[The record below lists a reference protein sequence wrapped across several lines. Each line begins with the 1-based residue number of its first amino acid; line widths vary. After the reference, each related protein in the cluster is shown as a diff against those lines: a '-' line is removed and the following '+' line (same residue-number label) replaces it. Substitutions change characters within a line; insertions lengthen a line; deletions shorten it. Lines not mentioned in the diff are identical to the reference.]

1 MNLLPGTGIAIP
13 VLACYICCNQH
24 HRMEPNQLPSDPGQ
38 AAAGCANCNHPVIE
52 PGYPTPLCSDCRTK
66 FIKYPIPTGIKI
78 FGIAI
83 ALLVAFSMFSLPSNL
98 SAGLHFERGV
108 EAISGKKYMTALREL
123 SDVID
128 KKPNFLEAKEYLA
141 IAAFHN
147 GNITL
152 FAQMVG
158 QLEGKQVDDEELL
171 STLNSLILKGE
182 DYLPS
187 DSFFQL
193 IETYHSIDSIPLS
206 EIEAFVLRHPG
217 EPFATSRLA
226 SMLFDQNRFG
236 ETDSLLNMLLAVDP
250 SYLNALAIKPS
261 VKRQLKQFDSAHY
274 YCRQILVRNP
284 ESSYGLA
291 SRARTFL
298 MEGKDGEGLKWA
310 LDANAIEPDN
320 GYVMATLSLAYHFS
334 NKATESAG
342 LMDKLR
348 KDSSNFSYL
357 EYVEDVISGKEKFR
371 N

>member
-1 MNLLPGTGIAIP
+1 
-13 VLACYICCNQH
+13 
-24 HRMEPNQLPSDPGQ
+24 
-38 AAAGCANCNHPVIE
+38 
-52 PGYPTPLCSDCRTK
+52 
-66 FIKYPIPTGIKI
+66 
-78 FGIAI
+78 
-83 ALLVAFSMFSLPSNL
+83 
-98 SAGLHFERGV
+98 
-108 EAISGKKYMTALREL
+108 MTALREL

-147 GNITL
+147 GDISL

-187 DSFFQL
+187 DSFFKL
-193 IETYHSIDSIPLS
+193 IERYHGIDSIPLS
-206 EIEAFVLRHPG
+206 EFEAFVLLHPA
-217 EPFATSRLA
+217 EPFATSKLA
-226 SMLFDQNRFG
+226 SVLFDQNRFG
-236 ETDSLLNMLLAVDP
+236 EADSLLNILLAVDP

-320 GYVMATLSLAYHFS
+320 GYVMATLSLAYHFN

-348 KDSSNFSYL
+348 KDSSNSSYL
-357 EYVEDVISGKEKFR
+357 EYAEDVISGKEKFR

>member
-1 MNLLPGTGIAIP
+1 
-13 VLACYICCNQH
+13 
-24 HRMEPNQLPSDPGQ
+24 
-38 AAAGCANCNHPVIE
+38 
-52 PGYPTPLCSDCRTK
+52 
-66 FIKYPIPTGIKI
+66 
-78 FGIAI
+78 
-83 ALLVAFSMFSLPSNL
+83 
-98 SAGLHFERGV
+98 
-108 EAISGKKYMTALREL
+108 MTALREL

-128 KKPNFLEAKEYLA
+128 KKPNFFEAKEYLA

-147 GNITL
+147 GNISL

-206 EIEAFVLRHPG
+206 EVEVYVLRHPG
-217 EPFATSRLA
+217 EPYATSKLA
-226 SMLFDQNRFG
+226 AMLFDRNRFG

-250 SYLNALAIKPS
+250 SYLNALTIKPS

-298 MEGKDGEGLKWA
+298 MEGKDAEGLKWA
-310 LDANAIEPDN
+310 LEANAIEPGD
-320 GYVMATLSLAYHFS
+320 GYVMATLSLAYHFN
-334 NKATESAG
+334 NKAAESTRIID
-342 LMDKLR
+342 LLR

-357 EYVEDVISGKEKFR
+357 EYVEDVRSGKEIFR